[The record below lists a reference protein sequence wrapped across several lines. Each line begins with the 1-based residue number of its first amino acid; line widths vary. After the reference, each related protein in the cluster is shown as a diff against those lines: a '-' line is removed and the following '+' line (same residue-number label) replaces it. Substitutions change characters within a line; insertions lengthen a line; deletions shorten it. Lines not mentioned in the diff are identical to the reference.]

1 MTRIIAG
8 DLGGRRIAV
17 PPKGTRPTTD
27 RVREAVFSR
36 LDHAD
41 ALRGARV
48 ADLFA
53 GSGALGLEALSRG
66 ASEAVLVEA
75 GSQAARVLQ
84 GNVAELGLRDRARVV
99 REKVRPFLE
108 RSDATWDLVF
118 LDPPYDIARDDLA
131 SVLAALVSRLSANA
145 EVVLEWS
152 TRAGEAPWPPGIEPD
167 RSRAYGETTVH
178 YATASGVP
186 DTAADPTTTASGV
199 PDVAAGVPDAA
210 SARAAAPG
218 EAALAEG
225 GE

>member
-41 ALRGARV
+41 AMRGARV

-66 ASEAVLVEA
+66 ASAAVLVEA

-84 GNVAELGLRDRARVV
+84 ANVRDLGLAGRAAVV
-99 REKVRPFLE
+99 REKVRPYLE
-108 RSDATWDLVF
+108 RTDATWDLVF
-118 LDPPYDIARDDLA
+118 LDPPYDIARDDLTG
-131 SVLAALVSRLSANA
+131 VLAALVPHLAA
-145 EVVLEWS
+145 GAAVVLEWS
-152 TRAGEAPWPPGIEPD
+152 TRAGDAPWPAGIAPD

-186 DTAADPTTTASGV
+186 DAAEG
-199 PDVAAGVPDAA
+199 A
-210 SARAAAPG
+210 SASVTERG
-218 EAALAEG
+218 E
-225 GE
+225 